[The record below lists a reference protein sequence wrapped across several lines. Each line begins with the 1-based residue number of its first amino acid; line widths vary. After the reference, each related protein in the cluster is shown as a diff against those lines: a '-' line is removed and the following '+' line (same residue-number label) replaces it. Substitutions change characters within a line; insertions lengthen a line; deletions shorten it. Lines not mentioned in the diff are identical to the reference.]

1 MKGGKIAPA
10 LCNILG
16 ILILAS
22 VILTCVPIV
31 VPRMIG
37 YDVYNIISGS
47 MEPSIPVGSLIY
59 VEAAVPADIQEGEV
73 IAYHGR
79 GSTIAHRVVQNRLV
93 EGEFVTK
100 GDANPEEDLNAI
112 PYTSLVGRVKY
123 HIPWIGSF
131 LAIYTSAVGRL
142 YVICFAACGAMFNM
156 LAGRL
161 RSRARERRRE
171 EEGNQKAE
179 EKQEEEGNRQTAER
193 RKEEG
198 NRQTAEKQEEEG
210 NRQTAERRKESE

>member
-79 GSTIAHRVVQNRLV
+79 GSTIAHRVVQNR
-93 EGEFVTK
+93 
-100 GDANPEEDLNAI
+100 D
-112 PYTSLVGRVKY
+112 
-123 HIPWIGSF
+123 
-131 LAIYTSAVGRL
+131 
-142 YVICFAACGAMFNM
+142 
-156 LAGRL
+156 
-161 RSRARERRRE
+161 
-171 EEGNQKAE
+171 
-179 EKQEEEGNRQTAER
+179 
-193 RKEEG
+193 RK
-198 NRQTAEKQEEEG
+198 
-210 NRQTAERRKESE
+210 SVV